1 MGGELSNNKGI
12 NRQGG
17 GLSAGALTDKD
28 RQDIE
33 IAAALKVDYLAV
45 SFPRDGSDMSE
56 ARSLLRAAGGHG
68 LLVAKIER
76 ARRSRISPTWCG
88 QAMR

>member
-1 MGGELSNNKGI
+1 MLVGGELGNNKGI

-45 SFPRDGSDMSE
+45 SFP
-56 ARSLLRAAGGHG
+56 
-68 LLVAKIER
+68 
-76 ARRSRISPTWCG
+76 ARRLRT
-88 QAMR
+88 